1 MIQDFQVFLNIVGQ
15 GLSWFFGL
23 ELSDWWAAL
32 VQKGTDKF
40 WVAGIVIFLGLIL
53 VGGFFF
59 WGLRFLSYCL
69 IASYL
74 GLILAGGESP
84 SVWTMTAAILYVT
97 VTLAA
102 GSGKR
107 GKHFKMAG
115 SSALSVL
122 ILSGVLLVA
131 SAQIGVPLLQ
141 KAFGDVL
148 PLRTRIQQTSLLHVL
163 NQFLPEELKFQDGTG
178 EYEGGSLE
186 VQSDGPDF
194 SGRTVVT
201 VESDQ
206 KPENPVYWSRY
217 MGNLYTGY
225 SFNDEGDLD
234 DPKNRYNIQYPKRK
248 LAELKAFCDAN
259 PQETPQDIVD
269 FIVNTLR
276 DNTVYNLQVDSPL
289 DGKDFIEY
297 FFFEKKEGYCIHYAA
312 TAVMM
317 LRMYGI
323 PARYVTGFLIPPS
336 LFYLNDEGVWQAD
349 VPDDHAHAW
358 AEAYIDGRWVRVE
371 TTPSGGFTADVQEA
385 MGEEPGSENATEMET
400 QTEGASPEAGTGLA
414 AETEGGSENA
424 VSSGNENQTENGGA
438 AGTLGELEASG
449 GLPENIGPSWVFLP
463 VVLLLAMVLIC
474 IGLFIRRFMILEKR
488 KKASVQEIFAAIFEV
503 LTVGGLPASY
513 SLLTEN
519 LEDEILERFVWIQE
533 PELHRVLEIV
543 LRTTYGPETATEEER
558 REVQNLYRAIC
569 RQLGR
574 EQKGMSR
581 FAFYLIDVWI

>member
-32 VQKGTDKF
+32 VQNGTDKF

-276 DNTVYNLQVDSPL
+276 DNTVYNLQVDSPP

-336 LFYLNDEGVWQAD
+336 LFFISTMRES
-349 VPDDHAHAW
+349 
-358 AEAYIDGRWVRVE
+358 GRQMFQMTMPMLGRRPTSMAAGYGWRLRH
-371 TTPSGGFTADVQEA
+371 
-385 MGEEPGSENATEMET
+385 
-400 QTEGASPEAGTGLA
+400 PEASQRMCRRPWERNLRQKTRQRWKHRPKGPARRPEPNWQLKRRA
-414 AETEGGSENA
+414 A
-424 VSSGNENQTENGGA
+424 VKMQRP
-438 AGTLGELEASG
+438 
-449 GLPENIGPSWVFLP
+449 PE
-463 VVLLLAMVLIC
+463 MK
-474 IGLFIRRFMILEKR
+474 IRRKTAGQQGPLESLRPLAVFR
-488 KKASVQEIFAAIFEV
+488 KTSV
-503 LTVGGLPASY
+503 LPGFSC
-513 SLLTEN
+513 LW
-519 LEDEILERFVWIQE
+519 FFCWQW
-533 PELHRVLEIV
+533 
-543 LRTTYGPETATEEER
+543 
-558 REVQNLYRAIC
+558 
-569 RQLGR
+569 
-574 EQKGMSR
+574 
-581 FAFYLIDVWI
+581 F

>member
-1 MIQDFQVFLNIVGQ
+1 MQ
-15 GLSWFFGL
+15 G
-23 ELSDWWAAL
+23 
-32 VQKGTDKF
+32 
-40 WVAGIVIFLGLIL
+40 
-53 VGGFFF
+53 
-59 WGLRFLSYCL
+59 
-69 IASYL
+69 
-74 GLILAGGESP
+74 
-84 SVWTMTAAILYVT
+84 
-97 VTLAA
+97 
-102 GSGKR
+102 
-107 GKHFKMAG
+107 
-115 SSALSVL
+115 
-122 ILSGVLLVA
+122 
-131 SAQIGVPLLQ
+131 
-141 KAFGDVL
+141 
-148 PLRTRIQQTSLLHVL
+148 
-163 NQFLPEELKFQDGTG
+163 
-178 EYEGGSLE
+178 
-186 VQSDGPDF
+186 DGPDF

-276 DNTVYNLQVDSPL
+276 DNTVYNLQVDSSP

-385 MGEEPGSENATEMET
+385 MGEEPGTENATEMET
-400 QTEGASPEAGTGLA
+400 QTEGASPEAGTELA

-424 VSSGNENQTENGGA
+424 ASSGNENQTENGGA

>member
-1 MIQDFQVFLNIVGQ
+1 MIQDFHVFLNIVGQ
-15 GLSWFFGL
+15 GLSWFWGL

-32 VQKGTDKF
+32 VQNGTAKF

-69 IASYL
+69 IGSYL
-74 GLILAGGESP
+74 GLILAGGASP

-102 GSGKR
+102 GTGKR

-115 SSALSVL
+115 ISALSLL

-131 SAQIGVPLLQ
+131 SAHIGVPLLQ

-148 PLRTRIQQTSLLHVL
+148 PLRTRIQQTSLIHVL

-186 VQSDGPDF
+186 AQGAGPDF

-206 KPENPVYWSRY
+206 KPESPVYWSRY
-217 MGNLYTGY
+217 MGNVYTGY

-234 DPKNRYNIQYPKRK
+234 DPKNRYNIQYPKQR
-248 LAELKAFCDAN
+248 LAKLKAFCDAN
-259 PQETPQDIVD
+259 PQETTQDVID

-276 DNTVYNLQVDSPL
+276 DNTAYNLQVDSPPE
-289 DGKDFIEY
+289 GKDFIEY

-312 TAVMM
+312 TTVMM

-336 LFYLNDEGVWQAD
+336 LFYLNDGGSWQSD

-371 TTPSGGFTADVQEA
+371 TTPSGGFPADVQEA
-385 MGEEPGSENATEMET
+385 MGEESETEKSTETEM
-400 QTEGASPEAGTGLA
+400 QTEGASPESGTELAAGTEA
-414 AETEGGSENA
+414 GSENA
-424 VSSGNENQTENGGA
+424 APSGTESQTENGGA
-438 AGTLGELEASG
+438 TGVPGETEASG
-449 GLPENIGPSWVFLP
+449 SFPENPGPSWIFLP
-463 VVLLLAMVLIC
+463 VIFLLAMILIFL
-474 IGLFIRRFMILEKR
+474 GLFIRRLMILEKR
-488 KKASVQEIFAAIFEV
+488 KKASVQEIFADIFEV
-503 LTVGGLPASY
+503 LVVGGLPASY

-519 LEDEILERFVWIQE
+519 LEDEILERFGWIQE
-533 PELHRVLEIV
+533 PELHQVLEIV
-543 LRTTYGPETATEEER
+543 LRATYGPETATEEER
-558 REVQNLYRAIC
+558 IEVQNLYQSIC